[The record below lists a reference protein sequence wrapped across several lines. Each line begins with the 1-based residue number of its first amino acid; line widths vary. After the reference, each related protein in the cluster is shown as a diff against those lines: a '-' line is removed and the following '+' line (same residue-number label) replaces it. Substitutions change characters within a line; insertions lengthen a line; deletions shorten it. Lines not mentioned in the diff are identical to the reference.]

1 VSDIQ
6 ANVERYV
13 ASWAEPDAEI
23 RHKTLAEL
31 WAEDAVY
38 KNPIAEFHG
47 LQGIEDAVTEAYDT
61 FATQGYTFRVAK
73 VDSNHEAVRYT
84 WEMTPAGGTEPEV
97 IGTQVVTLDDRG
109 RMQRDFQFV
118 DKAPAAMLEALG
130 MPPVA

>member
-1 VSDIQ
+1 MSD
-6 ANVERYV
+6 VEAIVEKYV
-13 ASWAEPDAEI
+13 ASWSEPDAEARREVI
-23 RHKTLAEL
+23 AEI
-31 WAEDAVY
+31 WAPNALY

-47 LQGIEDAVTEAYDT
+47 LQGIEDAVTEAYDM

-84 WEMTPAGGTEPEV
+84 WEMTPAGAAEPEV
-97 IGTQVVTLDDRG
+97 VGTQVVTLDERG

-130 MPPVA
+130 IPPLD